1 MTSAT
6 EILAENGI
14 RLRHTGAGNHKT
26 TCPNC
31 SFRRTKRN
39 DPCLSVTI
47 ENDGKVLWNC
57 HHCGWAGVGGG
68 EDYRPRIE
76 RKVYRK
82 PTRPA
87 APQRPDTLLSYFA
100 TRGISAS
107 VVERMGIYKTKHWF
121 PQASAELEA
130 IAYPYEWDGELRN
143 VKYRA
148 ANKRF
153 VQEKDPEPV
162 LYNADCIVEGEDL
175 LFTEGENDV
184 LSFLE
189 AGVDRVV
196 SLPNGAPQTDNEP
209 SDRRY
214 EPLGTHWDLLM
225 TVKRFLIATDMDE
238 KGMFLANELARR
250 LGKDRCWRVKMPV
263 VGDAQIK
270 DANECL
276 VQCGPQ
282 TLRDC
287 IDMAEP
293 WPIDGLHDVEE
304 YAIDVMDLYEGKG
317 PKPMS
322 TGFDEIDKAFKFYP
336 GQFIALTGVP
346 NHGKSRW
353 LDQVAVQTARLRGE
367 RWAFF
372 SPETGEANHL
382 ADLCEIW
389 VGAPFFEGP
398 TNRMGAEDVN
408 IALRWMNDHIYLL
421 GAIEHTPSIDW
432 LLERARAAVLRYGVS
447 HLVLD
452 PYNEIEA
459 GRPDNLTETEFVSQ
473 LISKCKR
480 FAKHHGCTVWM
491 VIHPTKLKPADEGR
505 DPVPSLYDLAGSAH
519 WRNKADAGLVVYRDY
534 EKDVS
539 YLIAKKIRRQPMCGR
554 LGSVRMMFD
563 GRSRRFA
570 DIPTSYQPL
579 GKEKV

>member
-1 MTSAT
+1 MTSAA
-6 EILAENGI
+6 EILNENGI
-14 RLRHTGAGNHKT
+14 RLRNAGVGTHKT
-26 TCPNC
+26 TCPSC
-31 SFRRTKRN
+31 SFRRTKKS

-47 ENDGKVLWNC
+47 EDDGKVLWNC
-57 HHCGWAGVGGG
+57 HHCGWSGGAGG
-68 EDYRPRIE
+68 EGYRPRIE
-76 RKVYRK
+76 RKTYRK
-82 PTRPA
+82 PVRPV
-87 APQRPDTLLSYFA
+87 APQRPDSLMSYF
-100 TRGISAS
+100 TQRHISAA
-107 VVERMGIYKTKHWF
+107 VVERMGIHKTKHWF
-121 PQASAELEA
+121 PQTKSETEA
-130 IAYPYEWDGELRN
+130 IAFPYEWAGELRN
-143 VKYRA
+143 VKYRG
-148 ANKRF
+148 ANKIF

-162 LYNADCIVEGEDL
+162 LYNADCIMAGEDL
-175 LFTEGENDV
+175 LITEGEIDV

-189 AGVDRVV
+189 AGVERVV
-196 SLPNGAPQTDNEP
+196 SLPNGAPQTDSEP

-214 EPLGTHWDLLM
+214 EPLGTHWDALM
-225 TVKRFLIATDMDE
+225 EVKRFLIATDMDE
-238 KGMFLANELARR
+238 KGNFLANELARR
-250 LGKDRCWRVKMPV
+250 LGKDRCWRIKMPTT
-263 VGDAQIK
+263 GDVQIK

-282 TLRDC
+282 TLREC
-287 IDMAEP
+287 VEMAEP
-293 WPIDGLHDVEE
+293 WPIDGLHDAEEFAVE
-304 YAIDVMDLYEGKG
+304 VMDLYEGKG
-317 PKPMS
+317 PQPKS
-322 TGFDEIDKAFKFYP
+322 TGFDEIDKAFKYYP

-353 LDQVAVQTARLRGE
+353 LDQVAVQTARLRSE
-367 RWAFF
+367 KWAFF

-389 VGAPFFEGP
+389 AGAPFFDGP
-398 TNRMGAEDVN
+398 NHRMSADDVN

-491 VIHPTKLKPADEGR
+491 VIHPTKLKPGDEGK

-534 EKDVS
+534 EKDIS

-554 LGSVRMMFD
+554 LGSVRMVFD
-563 GRSRRFA
+563 GVSRRFA
-570 DIPTSYQPL
+570 DIPASYQPL